1 MTAGGF
7 ARGEQDMPLAPCQT
21 RVSRL
26 LGRGQQV
33 KRFQKLFDFRNNLRN
48 LNQEAAIDSMRNV
61 LAVLGLGLLIGD
73 FATMRLPYVIPGFT
87 LLIAVWYA
95 DYLRHDLPAA
105 PVVNVPESAVPE
117 KKEQSSEQRL
127 IDPIDQL
134 GRAS

>member
-1 MTAGGF
+1 M
-7 ARGEQDMPLAPCQT
+7 
-21 RVSRL
+21 
-26 LGRGQQV
+26 
-33 KRFQKLFDFRNNLRN
+33 KRFQKLFDIRNNLRSF
-48 LNQEAAIDSMRNV
+48 NQEAAIDSMRNV

-73 FATMRLPYVIPGFT
+73 FATMHLPYVIPGVA

-105 PVVNVPESAVPE
+105 PVVNVQADNVPETAVPE
-117 KKEQSSEQRL
+117 KKGQGSSAPRSIDPSM

>member
-1 MTAGGF
+1 
-7 ARGEQDMPLAPCQT
+7 
-21 RVSRL
+21 
-26 LGRGQQV
+26 V
-33 KRFQKLFDFRNNLRN
+33 KRFQQLFDVRNNLRN
-48 LNQEAAIDSMRNV
+48 LNKEAAIDSMRNV

-105 PVVNVPESAVPE
+105 PVVNVPAVNVPETVVAE
-117 KKEQSSEQRL
+117 KKEQYLSEQRPL
-127 IDPIDQL
+127 DPMIDPIDRL

>member
-1 MTAGGF
+1 M
-7 ARGEQDMPLAPCQT
+7 
-21 RVSRL
+21 
-26 LGRGQQV
+26 
-33 KRFQKLFDFRNNLRN
+33 KRFQKLFDIRNNLRN

-105 PVVNVPESAVPE
+105 PVINVPETAVPE
-117 KKEQSSEQRL
+117 KKEQSLSEQRL
-127 IDPIDQL
+127 INEIDPIDQL

>member
-1 MTAGGF
+1 MGNRF
-7 ARGEQDMPLAPCQT
+7 
-21 RVSRL
+21 
-26 LGRGQQV
+26 GRGQQV
-33 KRFQKLFDFRNNLRN
+33 KRFQKIFDVRNNLRN

-73 FATMRLPYVIPGFT
+73 FATMRLPYVIPGSA

-95 DYLRHDLPAA
+95 DYLRHDLPVA
-105 PVVNVPESAVPE
+105 PVVNVSETAVPE
-117 KKEQSSEQRL
+117 KKEQGLSEQRL

>member
-1 MTAGGF
+1 M
-7 ARGEQDMPLAPCQT
+7 
-21 RVSRL
+21 
-26 LGRGQQV
+26 
-33 KRFQKLFDFRNNLRN
+33 KRFQKLFDIRNNLRN

-61 LAVLGLGLLIGD
+61 LAILGLGLLIGD
-73 FATMRLPYVIPGFT
+73 FATMRLPYVIPGVA

-105 PVVNVPESAVPE
+105 PIASVTEAAVPE
-117 KKEQSSEQRL
+117 KKEQSLSEPRL